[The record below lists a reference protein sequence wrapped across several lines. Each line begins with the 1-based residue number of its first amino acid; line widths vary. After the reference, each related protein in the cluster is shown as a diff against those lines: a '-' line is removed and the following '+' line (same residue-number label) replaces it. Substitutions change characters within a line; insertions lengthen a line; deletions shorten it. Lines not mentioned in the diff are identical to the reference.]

1 MSKEKCPTTVYIY
14 FVYIRFIRKGNIELI
29 IAPSNTSGV
38 NDDGL
43 V

>member
-14 FVYIRFIRKGNIELI
+14 FVYIRKGNIELI